1 MEYLIYQGGASNK
14 FHIFFVAED
23 DGGQY
28 HAFNAYG
35 RIGYNP
41 RIQYIGGPYS
51 TSDSAEY
58 AFKKKMGQKTKKGYR
73 PFGAEEGE
81 VGISA
86 NDFMDN
92 VLHSW
97 TEEFI
102 QYYTPDELSWVLEQ
116 KQNKYPPNEDLDFF
130 MRLMYE
136 DYLMKFKDASED
148 IIYEEDV
155 GGGISPF
162 EARAEGYGDIYAY
175 TRIPYSWDTDSDYD
189 EYIYEGDINER
200 VEEEVDQEVRS
211 GNYSG
216 SSVYGTTVE
225 YEDPE
230 DKDAYIEKEIDV
242 DYSWGAEGSEDIPQV
257 ELHNPIETGI
267 KLSIGSMIAVVG
279 ISALGGAMLGLL
291 NRTMGD
297 E

>member
-1 MEYLIYQGGASNK
+1 M
-14 FHIFFVAED
+14 
-23 DGGQY
+23 
-28 HAFNAYG
+28 
-35 RIGYNP
+35 
-41 RIQYIGGPYS
+41 
-51 TSDSAEY
+51 
-58 AFKKKMGQKTKKGYR
+58 
-73 PFGAEEGE
+73 
-81 VGISA
+81 
-86 NDFMDN
+86 
-92 VLHSW
+92 
-97 TEEFI
+97 
-102 QYYTPDELSWVLEQ
+102 
-116 KQNKYPPNEDLDFF
+116 
-130 MRLMYE
+130 
-136 DYLMKFKDASED
+136 
-148 IIYEEDV
+148 
-155 GGGISPF
+155 
-162 EARAEGYGDIYAY
+162 
-175 TRIPYSWDTDSDYD
+175 
-189 EYIYEGDINER
+189 
-200 VEEEVDQEVRS
+200 DQEVRS